1 MYVCLNKA
9 TYESAIPSV
18 LQSKLGWNNHT
29 YDEDGEIDSTT
40 TYRPTWKEAAF
51 AGKLGAPRES
61 HDGAYIIVKGA
72 FSMLTGEMTA
82 IVALGASKSYPA
94 NSVLTKA
101 EAQTLSR
108 SGTFTGE

>member
-9 TYESAIPSV
+9 TYESAIPSA
-18 LQSKLGWNNHT
+18 LQSQLGT
-29 YDEDGEIDSTT
+29 G
-40 TYRPTWKEAAF
+40 TWKEAAF
-51 AGKLGAPRES
+51 DGKLGVPRES

-82 IVALGASKSYPA
+82 IIALGASQSYPV
-94 NSVLTKA
+94 NSVLTKS
-101 EAQTLSR
+101 EAQTLSN